1 MNLTTFNL
9 RRYEMHLTVFK
20 TNVVT
25 LQQAGNLQPMISA
38 LPPITHCNFD
48 LDDCDNILRIISTDL
63 EPQLVCDLL
72 QQQGFNCE
80 PMESFIYRQ

>member
-1 MNLTTFNL
+1 
-9 RRYEMHLTVFK
+9 MHLIVFK

-63 EPQLVCDLL
+63 QPQLVCDLL